1 MKRLTEQEKKQI
13 EKYKKKVHTQYP
25 GAYLQAVGSYY
36 TIVQEQQ
43 NSFALLDVLSEF
55 CFMPQKDP
63 VKAWELAQ
71 TAAKTNQ
78 NLNRTHPLRI
88 EGMELEDK
96 IVRMEARRIKLEE
109 DRIARKKK
117 ERNIY

>member
-1 MKRLTEQEKKQI
+1 MKRLTDQEKKLI
-13 EKYKKKVHTQYP
+13 ETYKKKVHTQYP
-25 GAYLQAVGSYY
+25 GAYLQAIGSYY

-43 NSFALLDVLSEF
+43 NNFAQLDILSEF

-71 TAAKTNQ
+71 VSAKTNQ
-78 NLNRTHPLRI
+78 NLNRTHPFRI
-88 EGMELEDK
+88 EGMQLEDK
-96 IVRMEARRIKLEE
+96 IARMEARRMKSEE
-109 DRIARKKK
+109 DRIARKRK

>member
-1 MKRLTEQEKKQI
+1 MKKLTIEQKKLI

-25 GAYLQAVGSYY
+25 GAYLQSVGSHY
-36 TIVQEQQ
+36 TIVQERQD
-43 NSFALLDVLSEF
+43 SLGVLDVLSEF
-55 CFMPQKDP
+55 CFIPQKDP

-71 TAAKTNQ
+71 VASKTNQ

-96 IVRMEARRIKLEE
+96 IARMEARKLKSEE
-109 DRIARKKK
+109 
-117 ERNIY
+117 

>member
-1 MKRLTEQEKKQI
+1 MKQLTSQEKKLI

-25 GAYLQAVGSYY
+25 GAYLASVGSHY

-43 NSFALLDVLSEF
+43 DSFALLDVLSEF
-55 CFMPQKDP
+55 CFMPQKNP

-88 EGMELEDK
+88 EGMVMEEK
-96 IVRMEARRIKLEE
+96 IARMEARRLKSEE
-109 DRIARKKK
+109 NRISKKRKDQ
-117 ERNIY
+117 NNY

>member
-1 MKRLTEQEKKQI
+1 MKQLTAQEKKLI
-13 EKYKKKVHTQYP
+13 DKYKKKVHTQYP
-25 GAYLQAVGSYY
+25 GAYLASMGSYY

-43 NSFALLDVLSEF
+43 DSLALLDILAEF

-63 VKAWELAQ
+63 IKAWELAQ

-88 EGMELEDK
+88 EGMQLEDK
-96 IVRMEARRIKLEE
+96 IARMEARRMKSEE
-109 DRIARKKK
+109 DRIARKRK

>member
-1 MKRLTEQEKKQI
+1 MKQLTAQEKKLI

-25 GAYLQAVGSYY
+25 GAYLTTVGSYY
-36 TIVQEQQ
+36 TIVQERQD
-43 NSFALLDVLSEF
+43 SFALLDVLSEF

-71 TAAKTNQ
+71 SAAKTNQ

-88 EGMELEDK
+88 EGMDMAEKIARAEL
-96 IVRMEARRIKLEE
+96 RRLKSEE
-109 DRIARKKK
+109 DRISRKKK